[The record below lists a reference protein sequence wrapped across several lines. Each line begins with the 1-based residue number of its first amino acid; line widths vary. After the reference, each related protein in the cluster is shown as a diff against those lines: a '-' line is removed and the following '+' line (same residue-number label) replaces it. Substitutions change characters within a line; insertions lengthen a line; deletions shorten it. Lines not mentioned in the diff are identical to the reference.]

1 MWRYKM
7 IFLQVYWSQCNV
19 FIARVLLHKK
29 CWNTTSFEDISLFLA
44 KLCNSTYHIYEDC
57 QIKRK
62 IYWSRHYDD
71 VIHRNIISFLMK
83 LYVKQTH
90 GLTILELKD
99 LEILL
104 EHNVLKAEDD
114 RKVLWYYVIILRSLH
129 YKMEMGLI
137 PFLQKKLNFPQK
149 KR

>member
-1 MWRYKM
+1 
-7 IFLQVYWSQCNV
+7 
-19 FIARVLLHKK
+19 
-29 CWNTTSFEDISLFLA
+29 
-44 KLCNSTYHIYEDC
+44 
-57 QIKRK
+57 
-62 IYWSRHYDD
+62 
-71 VIHRNIISFLMK
+71 MK